1 VWAELLAVTSPSR
14 RELAVAFAGLLLL
27 GAALFGPQVAEGG
40 FYWDDWQNSLNVHIA
55 GDPGLF
61 SSLDRGTLRPVFGY
75 RPALTVMLVVEH
87 WALGTGPAPHL
98 VMAVLFGVLTGWA
111 LYLLLRTCGLSTL
124 ESALP
129 AALLLVF
136 PWTDSTRLWATAS
149 FDTLAVALYL
159 LGAVLAVR
167 RRFLIL
173 SLALY
178 LVACWT
184 YEVVSVAVLLSVA
197 LYLCVMPRR
206 DALRRFLFDAGVV
219 AIALVVVVTG
229 TSRDPESLSTQID
242 HAGTLASQAFSLL
255 ARALV
260 PVGAVPGWVGAALLV
275 ALCVWGYAR
284 GERRWLAM
292 AGLGALLVAA
302 GYALF
307 VPAAPYYEP
316 LAPGTTNRM
325 NVLAAV
331 GFVLVVYA
339 LVRLL
344 TRGPFVAAA
353 VCIVIGAGYV
363 VEVANDE
370 GGWQRSADL
379 QAQVLRVLPDPGGR
393 ATFYTF
399 GVPTFA
405 APGIP
410 VFSLPFDL
418 KAAVRLKYGTHR
430 LAAYPMASKTG
441 IHCGADSLH
450 PTGGTYSSVH
460 GAPYGAA
467 YFVDVPARR
476 VVRIASRADC
486 LRWSARLG
494 ATSG

>member
-1 VWAELLAVTSPSR
+1 MWAELLAVTTPSR

-27 GAALFGPQVAEGG
+27 GAALFGPQVADGG

-98 VMAVLFGVLTGWA
+98 AMAVLFGVLTGWA

-124 ESALP
+124 EAALP

-167 RRFLIL
+167 RRFLIG

-206 DALRRFLFDAGVV
+206 DALRRFLLDAGVV
-219 AIALVVVVTG
+219 ALALVVVVTG
-229 TSRDPESLSTQID
+229 TSREPQALSTQVD

-275 ALCVWGYAR
+275 GLCAWGYMR
-284 GERRWLAM
+284 GERRWVAV

-339 LVRLL
+339 LARLL
-344 TRGPFVAAA
+344 VRRAEIAAA
-353 VCIVIGAGYV
+353 LCIVIGVGYV
-363 VEVANDE
+363 VKVANDE

-379 QAQVLRVLPDPGGR
+379 QAEVLRTLPDPGGR
-393 ATFYTF
+393 MTFYTF

-405 APGIP
+405 APGVP

-430 LAAYPMASKTG
+430 LAAYPLSSTTV
-441 IHCGADSLH
+441 IHCEAASLY
-450 PTGGTYSSVH
+450 PSGGTYGRVH
-460 GAPYGAA
+460 GAPYGKAI
-467 YFVDVPARR
+467 FVDVPRR
-476 VVRIASRADC
+476 RLLRIGSRADC
-486 LRWSARLG
+486 LRLRP
-494 ATSG
+494 